1 MDKLPVTVLVPT
13 VSRGMYGTGAA
24 SALKGQPAADP
35 AGRAMPHG
43 SSFISFRSPISLAQ
57 RDRMADQLMRPSK
70 RIGRS
75 PAAPGMVAS

>member
-1 MDKLPVTVLVPT
+1 
-13 VSRGMYGTGAA
+13 
-24 SALKGQPAADP
+24 
-35 AGRAMPHG
+35 MPHG
-43 SSFISFRSPISLAQ
+43 SSFVSFRSPISLAQ